1 MFWFV
6 FWWLHGAW
14 IRVAPKTGMIQEKKI
29 MNQTK
34 DFKHQNHIQSP
45 CDGIIVIVNVV
56 HILQGTNKIT
66 WIEHFSDRVVLVYR
80 GEHSP
85 DWAMACLE
93 CIWGPCKP
101 WSSNWA
107 WVFVSSDQLCSNLVS
122 PATLARLRI
131 SWPIFLGKV
140 GAGLRNW
147 IAQIVIDQHP
157 PGWLSSELPLSSTPC
172 REGVSSQRLT
182 QRCGSWGGR
191 GAALSSTP
199 LEGEQGSWG
208 WFGTWMT
215 WWTWRRD
222 RPGRCDLPFLRWENF
237 VHHPPVRILLSADLK
252 CFASAPSW
260 GRPLQSP
267 PPT

>member
-1 MFWFV
+1 MWSISYR
-6 FWWLHGAW
+6 G
-14 IRVAPKTGMIQEKKI
+14 
-29 MNQTK
+29 QTK
-34 DFKHQNHIQSP
+34 SHGLNI
-45 CDGIIVIVNVV
+45 
-56 HILQGTNKIT
+56 
-66 WIEHFSDRVVLVYR
+66 FSDRVLSVYR

-131 SWPIFLGKV
+131 SWPIFLGEA

-222 RPGRCDLPFLRWENF
+222 RPGRCDRPFLRWENF
-237 VHHPPVRILLSADLK
+237 VHHPPARILSSADLNALQAHQVGVVL
-252 CFASAPSW
+252 FNHLLQHRHTAVGYLAQDYLQTTPW
-260 GRPLQSP
+260 HGRQLVYIA
-267 PPT
+267 